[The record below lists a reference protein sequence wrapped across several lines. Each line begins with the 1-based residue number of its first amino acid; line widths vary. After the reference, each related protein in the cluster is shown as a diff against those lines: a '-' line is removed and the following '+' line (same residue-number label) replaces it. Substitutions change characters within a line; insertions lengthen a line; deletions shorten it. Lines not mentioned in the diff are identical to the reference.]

1 MERLTRR
8 TLLATPALALAAA
21 RKPRLR
27 TAICAYS
34 FREELK
40 SGKMSY
46 DDLVNL
52 AVDLDVDG
60 LDLTVYWF
68 PNTSDAFLI
77 PLRQLA
83 YRNGVELY
91 SISVRTN
98 CCQPTAELRAKESQA
113 IRDWVDV
120 AAKLGAGH
128 IRVFGGTVPKGGSE
142 DEAARWVVE
151 VLKNAGE
158 YSGSK
163 GVILG
168 LENHGGITEK
178 ASRIIDIVKQ
188 VNLPSV
194 AVNLDMGNFQRD
206 AYEQL
211 EVLAPH
217 AANVQVKMDLR
228 DNSGQ
233 QVRADWERILKM
245 LTASGY
251 RGYLALEYEE
261 KEAAPVAVPRLT
273 RELNALV
280 KKFEK
285 S

>member
-8 TLLATPALALAAA
+8 VLLATPALAFAAA

-27 TAICAYS
+27 PALCAYS

-40 SGKMSY
+40 SGKMTY
-46 DDLVNL
+46 NDLVDL

-68 PNTSDAFLI
+68 PNTSDSFLI
-77 PLRQLA
+77 PLRQYA
-83 YRNGVELY
+83 YRNGVEIY

-98 CCQPTAELRAKESQA
+98 CCQPAPELRAKETQA

-128 IRVFGGTVPKGGSE
+128 IRVFGGTVPKGSTE
-142 DEAARWVVE
+142 DEAAGWVVE

-158 YSGSK
+158 YAATK

-168 LENHGGITEK
+168 LENHGGITER
-178 ASRIIDIVKQ
+178 AARIIEIVKR

-194 AVNLDMGNFQRD
+194 AVNLDMGNFHTD

-211 EVLAPH
+211 AMLAPY
-217 AANVQVKMDLR
+217 AANVQVKVGLR
-228 DNSGQ
+228 DKSGKEE
-233 QVRADWERILKM
+233 RADWERIIRM
-245 LTASGY
+245 LADSGY

-261 KEAAPVAVPRLT
+261 KEPAPTAVPRLT
-273 RELNALV
+273 RELNAVL

-285 S
+285 G